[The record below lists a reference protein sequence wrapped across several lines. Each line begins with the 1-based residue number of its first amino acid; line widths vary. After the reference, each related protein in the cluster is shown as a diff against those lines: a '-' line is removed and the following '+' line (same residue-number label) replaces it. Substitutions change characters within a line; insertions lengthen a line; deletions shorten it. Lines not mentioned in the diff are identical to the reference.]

1 MISIKSKRE
10 IEIMRASG
18 LILAKVHKAVS
29 ESIRPGIT
37 PKELD
42 KIAEELTLKLGGKP
56 AFKGYHDFP
65 ATLCISVNE
74 EVVHGI
80 PNNRPLKDGDIVSID
95 GGVILDG
102 YYSDAARTYLVG
114 NVDEKIKKLVDVT
127 RESFYVGLK
136 ECYIGN
142 RISNIGHAIEN
153 FIKPYGYGIVREL
166 VGHGVG
172 RNLHEDPEIPNYG
185 PKDRGPR
192 LQEGMVIAVEPMINL
207 GTHEVVTLDDGW
219 TVVTIDGLPSSHHE
233 NTIAITKDGPKLLTT
248 LEDEEYAMCI

>member
-1 MISIKSKRE
+1 MITIKSQRE

-18 LILAKVHKAVS
+18 LVLAKVHKAVR

-37 PKELD
+37 PIELD
-42 KIAEELTLKLGGKP
+42 KIAEEVALSYNTIP
-56 AFKGYHDFP
+56 AFKGYQGFP
-65 ATLCISVNE
+65 ATLCVSVNDR
-74 EVVHGI
+74 VVHGI
-80 PNNRPLKDGDIVSID
+80 PDNTPLKDGDIISID

-136 ECYIGN
+136 ECYVGN
-142 RISNIGHAIEN
+142 RVSNIGHAIEN

-172 RNLHEDPEIPNYG
+172 LNLHEEPEIPNYG

-219 TVVTIDGLPSSHHE
+219 TIVTADGLPSSHHE
-233 NTIAITKDGPKLLTT
+233 NTIAITKDGPVLLTV
-248 LEDEEYAMCI
+248 LEDGHE